1 MLTPFFGV
9 TLFFNFELSVEG
21 NLRLLWVRFI
31 SQSDWSRKRAASS
44 FAFSGAPGSFH
55 VFTLSSHGPLVIFSS
70 YLIRCCDFF
79 SNGFTNLDPN
89 ARGVGSVFMLFLS
102 ATILW

>member
-9 TLFFNFELSVEG
+9 TLFINFELSVER

-31 SQSDWSRKRAASS
+31 SQSDWSRKPAASS